1 MDPKAIIFL
10 CNWSSYPGLQYAEIE
25 NGKETKDNEVIISAC
40 AGRLAPELVVEAFN
54 KGAWG
59 VLIASCPPG
68 ECEHDGNY
76 KIRRRVLLLKN
87 TLKQF
92 GIDPKRLKLDWVDK
106 ADTAKFT
113 QVRKD
118 FLAEIKELGPVK
130 DMQAV

>member
-10 CNWSSYPGLQYAEIE
+10 CNWSSYPDLQYAEVV
-25 NGKETKDNEVIISAC
+25 NGKAKKDNEVIISAC
-40 AGRLAPELVVEAFN
+40 AGRLDPEVVMDAFS

-87 TLKQF
+87 MMQQL

-106 ADTAKFT
+106 ADTAKFA

-118 FLAEIKELGPVK
+118 FMAEIKELGPIKAAQTV
-130 DMQAV
+130 